1 MSVSMKDVASHAAVS
16 IATVSN
22 ALNRPELLNAATL
35 TRIHESIETLGFVRN
50 ATAAQLRSG
59 KSKTL
64 GLVVPNIANPFF
76 TDISRGVEDI
86 ASDKGYSLFLC
97 NSDENP
103 DKEERYLRLL
113 MEQRVDGLLIRPTED
128 SSERLHE
135 LRERGFG
142 MVLLNRTTED
152 RDFCSVSID
161 GERGT
166 SDAVDYLYELG
177 HRHVAWVTWSLKN
190 PAFAQRGRGV
200 LKATKRLGMQL
211 TTVTVPGMNS
221 GSGEI
226 AAHKLLALHDR
237 SVRDTPTAIL
247 CANDLLALDAL
258 RGLIEAGLRVPED
271 ISVVG
276 FDDIEFCANA
286 RVPLTSVSVP
296 RYQMGA
302 TAATL
307 LIEECETHGDHSH
320 QKIVFQPK
328 LIVRNSSGAC
338 PT

>member
-1 MSVSMKDVASHAAVS
+1 MTVSMKDVANHAAVS

-22 ALNRPELLNAATL
+22 ALNRPELLNATTL
-35 TRIHESIETLGFVRN
+35 ARIHESIDILGFVRN
-50 ATAAQLRSG
+50 GTAAQLRSG

-76 TDISRGVEDI
+76 TDISRGVEDV

-103 DKEERYLRLL
+103 DKEESYLRLL

-128 SSERLHE
+128 SNERLQE
-135 LRERGFG
+135 LRQRGFG

-166 SDAVDYLYELG
+166 SDAVEYLYELG
-177 HRHVAWVTWSLKN
+177 HRHIALVTWSVKN
-190 PAFAQRGRGV
+190 PAFAQRGKGV
-200 LKATKRLGMQL
+200 LKSTKRLGMQL
-211 TTVTVPGMNS
+211 TTVTVQGMNN
-221 GSGEI
+221 GSGEV

-237 SVRDTPTAIL
+237 VEDRPTAIL
-247 CANDLLALDAL
+247 CANDLLALDAM

-271 ISVVG
+271 ISVIG

-296 RYQMGA
+296 RYKMGA
-302 TAATL
+302 TAAAL
-307 LIEECETHGDHSH
+307 LIEECETNGDHSH

-328 LIVRNSSGAC
+328 LIIRSSSGPA
-338 PT
+338 PS

>member
-1 MSVSMKDVASHAAVS
+1 MKAVANHASVS

-22 ALNRPELLNAATL
+22 ALNRPELLSPATL
-35 TRIHESIETLGFVRN
+35 ARIHASIEALGFVRN
-50 ATAAQLRSG
+50 GSAMQLRAG
-59 KSKTL
+59 KSKTF

-76 TDISRGVEDI
+76 TDIARGVEDT
-86 ASDKGYSLFLC
+86 ASSMGYSVFMC
-97 NSDENP
+97 NSDESRE
-103 DKEERYLRLL
+103 KEERYLHLL

-128 SSERLHE
+128 SDERLFE

-142 MVLLNRTTED
+142 IVLLNRTTEQ
-152 RDFCSVSID
+152 RDFCSVSVD

-166 SDAVDYLYELG
+166 GDAVEHLYALG
-177 HRHVAWVTWSLKN
+177 HRNIAWVTWSLKN

-200 LKATKRLGMQL
+200 VRAAKRLGMSL
-211 TTVTVPGMNS
+211 ATVTVPGMNN

-226 AAHKLLALHDR
+226 AAHKILAMENR
-237 SVRDTPTAIL
+237 PTAML
-247 CANDLLALDAL
+247 CANDLLALDAM
-258 RGLIEAGLRVPED
+258 RGCIEGGLRVPED
-271 ISVVG
+271 ISVIG

-296 RYQMGA
+296 RKQLGI

-307 LIEECETHGDHSH
+307 LIEECESPATHSH

-328 LIVRNSSGAC
+328 LIVRDSTGPAAGNHH
-338 PT
+338 